1 MKPRYQSI
9 NAPIR
14 IRNTIL
20 KSRFIYPT
28 AQPHFLQ
35 GPENYPADP
44 VVSFY
49 CEMAKNG
56 AAMVLMHDLAN
67 DYQRSIAAY
76 DIPHFAM
83 YDMNDKGAQNY
94 FTHFAYMLHYYGTKV
109 CISLQPELPA
119 RYCVNED
126 GEPVRYQ
133 GGHMKNREDD
143 DLEFSFGALVGPE
156 GKYPGMTEINR
167 GNQKEVYLTQ
177 ERIDE
182 YIDVILARLKAYQSF
197 QFDGAV
203 IPVDLML
210 KFFCAS
216 TNHRKDEYGGSRENR
231 ERFPLYMMERLRGAM
246 GSNFIFY
253 INAPYAGDNM
263 GVKLSMEEAVDFIK
277 LLEPYVDV
285 LYLRSASGD
294 LELDDSYAPGV
305 EMGKNLKAAGV
316 KTPIAISTPYM
327 ELSRLEEVIASGAAD
342 MIQSAHMFLCNP
354 ELGEILREG
363 RGEDLVPCILCHN
376 CRGVAFTGDFMS
388 HCTLNPRMGMEYRAD
403 KMIAPVKKKKRVA
416 IIGGGPG
423 GMNAALYLKKRGH
436 EPVIFE
442 KTDALGGA
450 LKRTA
455 CCDFKW
461 RLNRYRCFL
470 TEQMKRRQIEVRLN
484 TAATPEMIAQEGFDV
499 VIAAL
504 GGRPAM
510 PELPGIFC
518 AAMNVYDVFG
528 NEEKLGAH
536 VVVIGGSA
544 VSAEAAIYLARTGHR
559 VTEISRKNIVA
570 YELNPIRERG
580 NVNRFSCQCGVHHIR
595 SAKTLKLEPGKVWY
609 EGADGT
615 VSSVCCDDIVVSGGL
630 SPLQNEAMAFFGAA
644 QEFYAIGDCKE
655 VGSMRTAIFDAY
667 GVSMNL

>member
-1 MKPRYQSI
+1 MKPRYHYI
-9 NAPIR
+9 NSPIR
-14 IRNTIL
+14 IRNTLL

-35 GPENYPADP
+35 GPESYPADP

-56 AAMVLMHDLAN
+56 AAMVLVHDLAN
-67 DYQRSIAAY
+67 DFQRSIAAY

-83 YDMNDKGAQNY
+83 YDLNDKGAQNY
-94 FTHFAYMLHYYGTKV
+94 FTHFSHMIHYYGTKV

-119 RYCVNED
+119 RYCVNEGGD
-126 GEPVRYQ
+126 RVRYQ
-133 GGHMKNREDD
+133 GGHMKNRDDD

-167 GNQKEVYLTQ
+167 HSQQEVYLTQ

-182 YIDVILARLKAYQSF
+182 YIDAVLERIRTYQSF
-197 QFDGAV
+197 LFDAAV
-203 IPVDLML
+203 IPIDLML

-216 TNHRKDEYGGSRENR
+216 TNHRTDEYGGSPENR
-231 ERFPLYMMERLRGAM
+231 SRFPRYMMERLRRALGED
-246 GSNFIFY
+246 FIFY

-263 GVKLSMEEAVDFIK
+263 GVQMSMDEVVDFLN
-277 LLEPYVDV
+277 LLAPYVDV
-285 LYLRSASGD
+285 LYLRSATGD

-305 EMGKNLKAAGV
+305 EMGKALKAAGI

-327 ELSRLEEVIASGAAD
+327 ELDKLETVISSGAAD
-342 MIQSAHMFLCNP
+342 LIQAAHMFLCNP
-354 ELGEILREG
+354 ELGDILREG

-376 CRGVAFTGDFMS
+376 CRGVSFTSDYMS

-403 KMIAPVKKKKRVA
+403 KMISPVKKEKRVA

-423 GMNAALYLKKRGH
+423 GMNAALYLKQRGH

-450 LKRTA
+450 LKLTA
-455 CCDFKW
+455 DCDFKW
-461 RLNRYRCFL
+461 RLNRYRQFL
-470 TEQMKRRQIEVRLN
+470 VQQMERKSIEVRLN
-484 TAATPEMIAQEGFDV
+484 TTATPEAIEQEGFDV
-499 VIAAL
+499 VIAAM
-504 GGRPAM
+504 GGSPIL
-510 PELPGIFC
+510 PDIPGIQH
-518 AAMNVYDVFG
+518 ASMNVYSVFG
-528 NEEKLGAH
+528 NEKKLGLD

-544 VSAEAAIYLARTGHR
+544 VSAEAAIYLARTGHN
-559 VTEISRKNIVA
+559 VTELSRKNIVA

-595 SAKTLKLEPGKVWY
+595 NASTIGLEEKTVWY
-609 EGADGT
+609 RLKDG
-615 VSSVCCDDIVVSGGL
+615 SLHSISCDDIVVSGGL
-630 SPLQNEAMAFFGAA
+630 KPRHEEAMAFFGSAP
-644 QEFYAIGDCKE
+644 EFYAIGDCREK
-655 VGSMRTAIFDAY
+655 GSMRTAIFDAY
-667 GVSMNL
+667 GLCMNI